1 VTALLAAPWAEVR
14 FRAIGTD
21 VHVLVT
27 EPALRDEAEAV
38 TRAELDALDR
48 ACSRFRDDSELVRL
62 RGRTRVSPLL
72 AEAVRAALEVAEDTD
87 GLVVPTLGRAL
98 RAAGYDRTF
107 TQLPQDGPAA
117 VVLPVAPQAWRDIRV
132 EGDLVT
138 LPPGVELDLGATAK
152 AWAADR
158 VAQRLLALGT
168 GALVNLGGDLS
179 VAGPVPP
186 GGWTVEVTD
195 RPVDGTLVQR
205 VAVHEGGLATS
216 STTARRWQRGGVA
229 LHHVLDPATGRPAP
243 ETWAS
248 VTVGAPTCLEAN
260 AASTAAVVLGPDA
273 PAWLQDRGLPAV
285 LLAATGEVVRV
296 NGWPEEDGR

>member
-1 VTALLAAPWAEVR
+1 MSSLLAPAWADVR

-27 EPALRDEAEAV
+27 EPGLLADAELV
-38 TRAELDALDR
+38 TRAELAALDL
-48 ACSRFRDDSELVRL
+48 ACSRFRPDSELVRL
-62 RGRTRVSPLL
+62 RGRARVSPLL
-72 AEAVRAALEVAEDTD
+72 AGALRAALDVAEETD

-107 TQLPQDGPAA
+107 AELPQDGPAA
-117 VVLPVAPQAWRDIRV
+117 VALPLRPDAWRDVRLD
-132 EGDLVT
+132 GDVVT
-138 LPPGVELDLGATAK
+138 LPAGAELDLGATAK

-158 VAQRLLALGT
+158 IAARVAALGT
-168 GALVNLGGDLS
+168 GALVNLGGDLA
-179 VAGPVPP
+179 VAGPRPE
-186 GGWTVEVTD
+186 GGWAVEVSD
-195 RPVDGTLVQR
+195 RPADGTTVQA

-216 STTARRWQRGGVA
+216 STTARRWLRGGVA

-248 VTVGAPTCLEAN
+248 VTVAAPTCLAAN

-273 PAWLQDRGLPAV
+273 PAWLEAGGLPAV
-285 LLAATGEVVRV
+285 LLASTGEVVRV